1 MKSQKGITL
10 ISLTIYVIVMVVL
23 VAIITTLT
31 AYFYKNVDTTSK
43 QDDINKQYTKF
54 LSYFSEEINRE
65 ENEIVEIDQDNK
77 YIIFSSGNQYTFVPE
92 NEGIYQGMIKIV
104 SNIENCKFEKVQNDD
119 NKIKV
124 TIKGNNGNERVNTFT
139 MKTKK

>member
-1 MKSQKGITL
+1 MKSQKGVTL
-10 ISLTIYVIVMVVL
+10 ISLTIYIIVMVIL

-31 AYFYKNVDTTSK
+31 TYFYKNVEASSE

-54 LSYFSEEINRE
+54 LNYFSEEINKE
-65 ENEIVEIDQDNK
+65 DNEIIEISEDK
-77 YIIFSSGNQYTFVPE
+77 TYVIFSSGNQYTFVEE
-92 NEGIYQGMIKIV
+92 NNAIYQGMIKIV
-104 SNIENCKFEKVQNDD
+104 SNIEKCKFEKTEDE

-124 TIKGNNGNERVNTFT
+124 TIKCNNGNEKINTFV

>member
-10 ISLTIYVIVMVVL
+10 ISLTIYVIVMVIL
-23 VAIITTLT
+23 VAVITTLT
-31 AYFYKNVDTTSK
+31 TYFYKNVDTSSK

-65 ENEIVEIDQDNK
+65 NNEIVEISEDK
-77 YIIFSSGNQYTFVPE
+77 TYVIFSSGNQYTFVGD
-92 NEGIYQGMIKIV
+92 NHGIYQGLIKIA
-104 SNIENCKFEKVQNDD
+104 SNIESCEFIQNSENKFTV
-119 NKIKV
+119 KIKGYNASEK
-124 TIKGNNGNERVNTFT
+124 TNSFT

>member
-1 MKSQKGITL
+1 MKSQKGVTL
-10 ISLTIYVIVMVVL
+10 ISLTIYIIVMVIL

-31 AYFYKNVDTTSK
+31 TYFYKNVEASSE

-54 LSYFSEEINRE
+54 LNYFSEEINKE
-65 ENEIVEIDQDNK
+65 DNEIIEISEDK
-77 YIIFSSGNQYTFVPE
+77 TYVIFSSGNQYTFVEE
-92 NEGIYQGMIKIV
+92 NNAIYQGMIKIV
-104 SNIENCKFEKVQNDD
+104 SNIEKCKFEKTENE

-124 TIKGNNGNERVNTFT
+124 TIKCNNGNEKINTFV

>member
-65 ENEIVEIDQDNK
+65 ENEIVEIDQDNR

-92 NEGIYQGMIKIV
+92 NEGIYQGI
-104 SNIENCKFEKVQNDD
+104 
-119 NKIKV
+119 
-124 TIKGNNGNERVNTFT
+124 
-139 MKTKK
+139 